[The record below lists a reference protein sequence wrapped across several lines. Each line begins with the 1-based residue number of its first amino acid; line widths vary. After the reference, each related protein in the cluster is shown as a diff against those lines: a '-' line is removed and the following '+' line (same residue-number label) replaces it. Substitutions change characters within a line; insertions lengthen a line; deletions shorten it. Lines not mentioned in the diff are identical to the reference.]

1 MRLQENLCCTFGG
14 HWLSHPGLIPTITAR
29 VAELKGADGLGASIP
44 INRHQSSIRQSTDS
58 HGRSGMS
65 LLHMQALSCSERLPC
80 CARMLAASTGF
91 DAKRAATREPH
102 GFGVGIMGKLNYESL
117 ICGLLVSPDFNHS
130 IHRRRRQIIRVAVFR
145 QHRQLVPVI
154 SP

>member
-29 VAELKGADGLGASIP
+29 VAELKGADGLGVSIP

-65 LLHMQALSCSERLPC
+65 L
-80 CARMLAASTGF
+80 LAASTGF